1 MVGLVRDTPSERG
14 PSVDSS
20 LAEAV
25 RPGRIRES
33 LSDRY
38 EARLLNSGGRV
49 RYLTSLGVERQ
60 SFGRWV
66 NPLSGKEPSPL
77 AHPD

>member
-1 MVGLVRDTPSERG
+1 MVGLVRDTPGERG

-49 RYLTSLGVERQ
+49 G
-60 SFGRWV
+60 
-66 NPLSGKEPSPL
+66 
-77 AHPD
+77 

>member
-1 MVGLVRDTPSERG
+1 MVGLVRDTPGEPG

-25 RPGRIRES
+25 RPGCIRES

-38 EARLLNSGGRV
+38 EARLLNTGGRV
-49 RYLTSLGVERQ
+49 G
-60 SFGRWV
+60 
-66 NPLSGKEPSPL
+66 
-77 AHPD
+77 